1 MTHYCLNPVRQHD
14 EAIKWARRGLILSC
28 KVAFALEHSRDLGA
42 RTKLF
47 LIRCRCG
54 FRSRPDW
61 MLLCC
66 NKHQD
71 CAFNHLDL
79 WRIIPEDFRKASA
92 SQPLAFVGTS
102 QTKKKGKNEFLQN
115 LRMSRWEQDSLQTR
129 PGLSFTTGNQA
140 LASPSGSRD
149 FCLTLG
155 NFSVT
160 LNLFRVK
167 PAFVSQLVVSWHST
181 ESPWLSLS
189 PASWLVPL

>member
-14 EAIKWARRGLILSC
+14 EAIKWARWGLILSC

-47 LIRCRCG
+47 LISCRCG

-92 SQPLAFVGTS
+92 SQPLACVGTS
-102 QTKKKGKNEFLQN
+102 QTKKKKKVRMNSCKTVKCPGESRTPIKHGLDWV
-115 LRMSRWEQDSLQTR
+115 LRVLR
-129 PGLSFTTGNQA
+129 
-140 LASPSGSRD
+140 LASPSGSHD

-167 PAFVSQLVVSWHST
+167 PALVSQLVVSWHST
-181 ESPWLSLS
+181 ESPCLSLS
-189 PASWLVPL
+189 PAS